1 MVDDHTWKRSR
12 EPLAGRMMEL
22 PYCKA
27 APLQHVPCEFRLQM
41 RLHESRLVKL
51 DWNWEFLL
59 VGMAAG
65 LTVLGTASAAVEE
78 TMRDTITQ
86 DSVSVLFP
94 TE

>member
-1 MVDDHTWKRSR
+1 
-12 EPLAGRMMEL
+12 
-22 PYCKA
+22 
-27 APLQHVPCEFRLQM
+27 M